1 MIGEE
6 LNLFGS
12 LSDPEGPDQG
22 EEEPL
27 FSEEQLGRP
36 LTRETARASSSAPQ
50 ETSPEQHYIHTDV
63 EMQNTQADKFSKKAP
78 EAKRTRG
85 GASQKAGYTQASP
98 ELAQAMRKRLPSS
111 DEEKEG

>member
-12 LSDPEGPDQG
+12 LSDPEGPDRDDDDEVL
-22 EEEPL
+22 EEIRRCTKDP
-27 FSEEQLGRP
+27 P
-36 LTRETARASSSAPQ
+36 PTARASSSAPQ
-50 ETSPEQHYIHTDV
+50 ETSPELHFIHTDV